1 LPTTTLYLG
10 DFMRLILGLAILVS
24 AATAS
29 ANDSSIP
36 YIKVNSVKSV
46 NGEVS
51 FKGGDAYKIYD
62 ALGLSGSGAPWF
74 TDRSVTITGP
84 EGSVYIRCNQNAKNR
99 KQIGYGP
106 YPIETIPSTTE
117 CTISVGQSYDP
128 ENDEGDS
135 HVWEGNSC
143 QSRK

>member
-1 LPTTTLYLG
+1 
-10 DFMRLILGLAILVS
+10 MRLILGLAILVS

-36 YIKVNSVKSV
+36 YIKVKTVKSV

-74 TDRSVTITGP
+74 TDRSVIITGP
-84 EGSVYIRCNQNAKNR
+84 EGSVSIYCNQKAKN
-99 KQIGYGP
+99 KNQNGNGP

-117 CTISVGQSYDP
+117 CTIAVGQAYDP
-128 ENDEGDS
+128 ENDTGDS
-135 HVWEGNSC
+135 HVWEPNSC

>member
-1 LPTTTLYLG
+1 
-10 DFMRLILGLAILVS
+10 MRLILGLVILVS

-51 FKGGDAYKIYD
+51 FKGGDAYKIYE
-62 ALGLSGSGAPWF
+62 ALGVSGSYAPWY
-74 TDRSVTITGP
+74 TERAVTITGP
-84 EGSVYIRCNQNAKNR
+84 EGSVRINCNQQPKN
-99 KQIGYGP
+99 KNQDYGGP

-117 CTISVGQSYDP
+117 CTISVGNSFDP
-128 ENDEGDS
+128 ETDEGDS
-135 HVWEGNSC
+135 HVWESNSC
-143 QSRK
+143 QKRK